1 MFNWSDAGNVI
12 WSFFWILAFFAYLMA
27 LISVVGDLFRDHEL
41 TGWSKAVWIL
51 FLMFVPVLTVLVYL
65 VARGPGMQ
73 VRAERAANQMQ
84 KATDSYIRSV
94 AHTSSADE
102 ISKARVLLDDGVI
115 TQNEYERLKVQA
127 LAQTLAQ
134 A

>member
-51 FLMFVPVLTVLVYL
+51 FN
-65 VARGPGMQ
+65 
-73 VRAERAANQMQ
+73 VRAGPHRVGVPRR
-84 KATDSYIRSV
+84 TG
-94 AHTSSADE
+94 
-102 ISKARVLLDDGVI
+102 ARHAG
-115 TQNEYERLKVQA
+115 TR
-127 LAQTLAQ
+127 
-134 A
+134 